1 MAVRSHERLENALI
15 MQFADA
21 SQPAFTKGTE
31 VKFDTS
37 DTLLVAT
44 SGADPLAIGVI
55 YQANAAGR
63 PASVVMY
70 GDKVMPVLVG
80 TGGATRGK
88 MAVRVSD
95 GFTDAA
101 TVGGGTTVQYI
112 KGQFLQTGVIG
123 DTVGLMTGV
132 NYSSVKA

>member
-1 MAVRSHERLENALI
+1 MAVRPHERLNNALI
-15 MQFADA
+15 MQFADS

-31 VKFDTS
+31 VKFNGS

-44 SGADPLAIGVI
+44 SGSDPLAIGVI
-55 YQANAAGR
+55 YAANLAGR

-80 TGGATRGK
+80 TGGATRGVQ
-88 MAVRVSD
+88 AVRVSD

-112 KGQFLQTGVIG
+112 KGQFLQSGVVG